1 MDIAVIGLGYVGLV
15 TSGCLAHLGHHVTG
29 VEISDERLS
38 SLSRGTVP
46 FHEPGL
52 DEMVGEGLRAGRLR
66 FTGSA
71 QDAVANADIVI
82 VAVGTHDGH
91 GGWQTFTLLSAVRE
105 VAPAMPDASVLV
117 IRSTMPPAFGDR
129 VAATAR
135 QARAEAG
142 RPSIPVLVNPEFTK
156 EGSAVRDYLSPDR
169 VVIGVIDDP
178 DRSGIA
184 LLERL
189 YEPFG
194 APILVMSG
202 VDATIAKLAANLFL
216 ATKISFANELASLC
230 DAFGADVSKVVGSMG
245 HDTRIGPAFLRAG
258 VGFGGSC
265 LPHQVSMTARTAGD
279 VGLELPLIQA
289 VEGVNERQRD
299 RFVARLDLLAGG
311 LEGRRVALL
320 GLAFKPETDD
330 LRDAPSLE
338 IARQLLA
345 AGATVVA
352 YDPME
357 RAREGAHRAVPGL
370 RTVASAAEA
379 LDGADVAGLVTEW
392 SEFIGLDWAAI
403 GSTMAHR
410 AIVDGRNAL
419 DPATMEAAG
428 FQMLSFGRR
437 PVGPVQDVAIPVAP
451 LAAEELTAVASAGA

>member
-1 MDIAVIGLGYVGLV
+1 MEIAVIGLGYVGLV

-52 DEMVGEGLRAGRLR
+52 DEMVAEGLRAGRLR
-66 FTGSA
+66 FTASA
-71 QDAVANADIVI
+71 ADAVAEADIVI

-105 VAPAMPDASVLV
+105 VARAMPDSSVLV
-117 IRSTMPPAFGDR
+117 IRSTMPPAFGER
-129 VAATAR
+129 VATTAR
-135 QARAEAG
+135 QARGEAG
-142 RPSIPVLVNPEFTK
+142 CAPVPVLVNPEFTK
-156 EGSAVRDYLSPDR
+156 EGSAVHDYLQPDR

-178 DRSGIA
+178 DGSGTA
-184 LLERL
+184 VLKRL

-194 APILVMSG
+194 APVLVMPG
-202 VDATIAKLAANLFL
+202 VDATLAKLAANLFL

-230 DAFGADVSKVVGSMG
+230 DAFGADVSKVTASMG
-245 HDTRIGPAFLRAG
+245 HDARIGPSFLRAG

-265 LPHQVSMTARTAGD
+265 LPHQVSMTARTAGE
-279 VGLELPLIQA
+279 VGLELPLIEA
-289 VEGVNERQRD
+289 VEGVNQRQRD
-299 RFVARLDLLAGG
+299 RFVHRLDLLADG
-311 LEGRRVALL
+311 LEGRRIALL

-338 IARQLLA
+338 IARQLIE

-357 RAREGAHRAVPGL
+357 RAREGAVRAVPGL
-370 RTVASAAEA
+370 IAASSAAEA
-379 LDGADVAGLVTEW
+379 LEGADAVGLVTEW
-392 SEFIGLDWAAI
+392 SEFIGLDWAAL
-403 GSTMAHR
+403 GSTMARR

-419 DPATMEAAG
+419 DPATMEKAG
-428 FQMLSFGRR
+428 FQMLSYGRR
-437 PVGPVQDVAIPVAP
+437 PVGPVPERAFPVAP
-451 LAAEELTAVASAGA
+451 VAAESLSTAASAGG